1 MKEGVGVTSSQIE
14 CGAAQRPAGCVVE
27 EETGDFQIPSEQRQ
41 SISKCVSAEDFF
53 DFFRLPYD
61 DSVVAVNRLHI
72 LRRFGER
79 LIGIDSE
86 FETVGSDSESAT
98 RFGRLREAL
107 VESYDEFLVG
117 GALDYR
123 VFRVLQVAGEGVR
136 IPLGETRGRVKS

>member
-1 MKEGVGVTSSQIE
+1 MKEAIAVPSSQSE
-14 CGAAQRPAGCVVE
+14 CGVVQRPAGSVAE
-27 EETGDFQIPSEQRQ
+27 EVTGDFQVPSEWQQ

-86 FETVGSDSESAT
+86 LESVSSDSGSAT
-98 RFGRLREAL
+98 RFSRVREAL
-107 VESYDEFLVG
+107 VDSYGEFLVG

-123 VFRVLQVAGEGVR
+123 VFRVLQDAGEGVR
-136 IPLGETRGRVKS
+136 IPLGETRVVR

>member
-1 MKEGVGVTSSQIE
+1 MKEAVGGMSSQSE
-14 CGAAQRPAGCVVE
+14 CGVVQRPAGCAAE
-27 EETGDFQIPSEQRQ
+27 EKTGDFQVPSEWRQ

-53 DFFRLPYD
+53 DFFQLPYD

-79 LIGIDSE
+79 LIGIDSQL
-86 FETVGSDSESAT
+86 ETVGSEGGSTS
-98 RFGRLREAL
+98 RFSSVREAL
-107 VESYDEFLVG
+107 VESYEEFLVG

-123 VFRVLQVAGEGVR
+123 VFRVLQDAGEGIR